1 MCYEEVNQSESNRE
15 LYTPQPVQARVV
27 ERHLDGASNRQIAK
41 EEGLDR
47 ETVSRILSQRELV
60 EMRAAQQSQL
70 QRLVSKALK
79 VYEELL
85 DSPDARLAAATATKI
100 LEGTGVMDGR
110 GLQLAIDDSTAEP
123 RKTTIK
129 VVYVKTP
136 GRAGKPVIPTTSG
149 EIIDMPALKLDASA
163 QGEPNA

>member
-1 MCYEEVNQSESNRE
+1 MHEVKNEFGSNRE
-15 LYTPQPVQARVV
+15 LYTPQPVQARVI
-27 ERHLDGASNRQIAK
+27 ERHLDGASHRQIAK

-47 ETVSRILSQRELV
+47 ETVSRILSQGELK
-60 EMRAAQQSQL
+60 ELRAQQQSQL

-110 GLQLAIDDSTAEP
+110 GLQPAIDDSSTGP
-123 RKTTIK
+123 RETKIR
-129 VVYVKTP
+129 VIYVKAP
-136 GRAGKPVIPTTSG
+136 GKAERPIIPAASKG
-149 EIIDMPALKLDASA
+149 IVDLPAL
-163 QGEPNA
+163 QPNTAAEGDQKA